1 MGRFR
6 FVPVLLFLL
15 LSLNARQTTFSG
27 HAPDYAGSVLAF
39 MQSADWFTG
48 WENATG
54 TCTVGEDGNFTFTTD
69 LETTVQVILPLGPY
83 RGYFFAEPG
92 KEYHLVLPGKEELAP
107 EDALNPYYQPEE
119 IHLGLTNFSQDELNM
134 RIVMFNDAFVPYYEK
149 HVNSLYV
156 KTDMQKLETDIRN
169 MEAPFTKSDNDYF
182 RAYRNYRYGMLKMLA
197 NQQKTRSLSEEYF
210 NGKPVLYHNP
220 AYGDLFNQVF
230 EKYFLFVGRT
240 EAGKRLYTDINESGS
255 YSALMRTLSEAGGF
269 SSDTLKEII
278 ILKQMHDE
286 FYGNQF
292 SRQGILKILDSLE
305 GNTRIAIHRGIAASI
320 RHKITRLLAGYPPPS
335 FTLSD
340 NQGKVVSLS
349 DFAGQYVY
357 LNFCTCQSYACLNE
371 FNSLAKMHERLGEK
385 LVILTVATDP
395 MDEVLEKFLAK
406 NQYNWTFLLYDR
418 QPGILKE
425 YDIRAFPTY
434 FLIGPDGKLI
444 YSPAPSP
451 AEDIESRL
459 FELMRGR
466 GDL

>member
-1 MGRFR
+1 MGRLR
-6 FVPVLLFLL
+6 FVPVFVFLL
-15 LSLNARQTTFSG
+15 LSLHARQTTFSG
-27 HAPDYAGSVLAF
+27 HAPSYAGTDLTF

-48 WENATG
+48 LENTTG
-54 TCTVGEDGNFTFTTD
+54 TCTVGPDGNFTFTTD
-69 LETTVQVILPLGPY
+69 LTATVQVILPLGPY

-92 KEYHLVLPGKEELAP
+92 KEYKLVLPDKEELAP
-107 EDALNPYYQPEE
+107 EDVLNPYYQPEE
-119 IHLGLTNFSQDELNM
+119 IHLGMTNFSQDELNM
-134 RIVMFNDAFVPYYEK
+134 LIVMFNDAFVPYYEK

-156 KTDMQKLETDIRN
+156 KTDIQKLEADIRN
-169 MEAPFTKSDNDYF
+169 MEAPFTKYDSDYF
-182 RAYRNYRYGMLKMLA
+182 RVYRNYRYGMLKMLA

-210 NGKPVLYHNP
+210 DGKPVLYRNP

-230 EKYFLFVGRT
+230 EKYFIFVGRT
-240 EAGKRLYTDINESGS
+240 EAGKKIYADINEKGS
-255 YSALMRTLSEAGGF
+255 YRALMQTLSTAGGF
-269 SSDTLKEII
+269 SNDTLKEII
-278 ILKQMHDE
+278 ILKQLHDE

-305 GNTRIAIHRGIAASI
+305 SSTLIAMHRDIASSI
-320 RHKITRLLAGYPPPS
+320 RRKITRLLAGYPPPP
-335 FTLSD
+335 FTLTD

-349 DFAGQYVY
+349 DFAGRYVY

-395 MDEVLEKFLAK
+395 MDTVLEKFLAK
-406 NQYNWTFLLYDR
+406 NQYNWTFLLYDK

-434 FLIGPDGKLI
+434 FLIGPDGKLV

-459 FELMRGR
+459 FELMRNR